1 MWAQSSLGTSMRS
14 AAFSRLTDRSLE
26 SIIPN
31 PSSCFQ
37 ERVFHTHFPVGAAGS
52 RVGTQLAQGPR
63 PQKELAAGPRIS
75 FLPPSP
81 PEPGIDLSGQGRKRE
96 HVGRR
101 LRTRPGTLAGAR
113 SCQAHSEARP
123 LFRTRFEAEQLFQG
137 GSRRNHPPP
146 RPVSVPQ
153 TVTSHSDRQSF
164 NPPVCRALGAF

>member
-101 LRTRPGTLAGAR
+101 LRTRSGRSRAPAPAKRILRIVRSSERDSRQSSSSEEVPGET
-113 SCQAHSEARP
+113 
-123 LFRTRFEAEQLFQG
+123 T
-137 GSRRNHPPP
+137 PPP